1 MKISEITSFLENAF
15 DALNEKYFN
24 GELPRVIITVQS
36 SNKGVLGHFTPWD
49 SWKEENTGYKEI
61 NISAENLA
69 RPIENVIATL
79 QHENTHFYC
88 NLNNIKDTSRG
99 GVYHNRRFKTEAEKR
114 GLIIDY
120 DKRIGFSLTTPSPEL
135 IEFIKEQGWS
145 DIDLS
150 RNSEDLLSFGGGSG
164 RTTKPSSTRK
174 YICPCCH
181 NSVRAT
187 KFVNI
192 ACLDCNEVMIIE
204 EK

>member
-1 MKISEITSFLENAF
+1 MKISEITEFLENAF

-36 SNKGVLGHFTPWD
+36 SNRGVLGHFTPWD

-61 NISAENLA
+61 NISAENLS

-99 GVYHNRRFKTEAEKR
+99 GVYHNKHFKEQAEKR

-120 DKRIGFSLTTPSPEL
+120 DKRIGFSPTTPSPE
-135 IEFIKEQGWS
+135 
-145 DIDLS
+145 S
-150 RNSEDLLSFGGGSG
+150 RKSEDLLSFGGSSG

-174 YICPCCH
+174 YFCPCCH

-192 ACLDCNEVMIIE
+192 ACLDCNEIMVIE

>member
-1 MKISEITSFLENAF
+1 MKISEITEFLENAF

-36 SNKGVLGHFTPWD
+36 SNRGVLGHFTPWD

-61 NISAENLA
+61 NISAENLS

-99 GVYHNRRFKTEAEKR
+99 GVYHNKHFKEQAEKR

-120 DKRIGFSLTTPSPEL
+120 DKKIKADAAVYDDVKISLARREIFSLQEWAGFPS
-135 IEFIKEQGWS
+135 FS
-145 DIDLS
+145 
-150 RNSEDLLSFGGGSG
+150 
-164 RTTKPSSTRK
+164 
-174 YICPCCH
+174 CPC
-181 NSVRAT
+181 RRT
-187 KFVNI
+187 GRF
-192 ACLDCNEVMIIE
+192 
-204 EK
+204 